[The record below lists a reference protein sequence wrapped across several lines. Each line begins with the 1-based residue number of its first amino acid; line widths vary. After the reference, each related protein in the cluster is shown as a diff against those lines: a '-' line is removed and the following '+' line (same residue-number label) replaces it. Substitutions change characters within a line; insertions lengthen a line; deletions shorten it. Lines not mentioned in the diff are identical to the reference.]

1 MKVTTLNYGLNIDK
15 TPFYWKKMSS
25 RTCIAREKSMPDFK
39 ASNSRLTLLLGANT
53 ADDFK
58 LKPILIYHPGNP
70 KALKNCVIST
80 LPVLFSCLQTQYSF
94 AAQGVILT
102 FKSYYLGSNEQ
113 THTVTQSYLILCN
126 PMVACQASLSPT
138 ISRSLKRL
146 KAGEEDNRR

>member
-1 MKVTTLNYGLNIDK
+1 MKVTTLKYSLNIDK
-15 TPFYWKKMSS
+15 TLFYWKKMSS
-25 RTCIAREKSMPDFK
+25 RTCIARQKSMPAFK
-39 ASNSRLTLLLGANT
+39 ASNSSLTLLLGANT

-58 LKPILIYHPGNP
+58 LKAILIYRPGNP

-113 THTVTQSYLILCN
+113 THTVAQSCLILCD
-126 PMVACQASLSPT
+126 PMDYSTPGFLVPHHLP
-138 ISRSLKRL
+138 ISEKI
-146 KAGEEDNRR
+146 EDRRRGQ

>member
-1 MKVTTLNYGLNIDK
+1 MKVVTLNYSLNIDK

-25 RTCIAREKSMPDFK
+25 RTCIDREKSMPGFK

-70 KALKNCVIST
+70 KALKNCVISI
-80 LPVLFSCLQTQYSF
+80 LPVLFSHLQTQCSF

-102 FKSYYLGSNEQ
+102 FKFYYLGSNEQ
-113 THTVTQSYLILCN
+113 THTVTQSCLILCD
-126 PMVACQASLSPT
+126 PMDYSMPGFPVPHHLL
-138 ISRSLKRL
+138 ISEKIE
-146 KAGEEDNRR
+146 GRRRGQ